1 MYYPK
6 SQIQENQYTNGDEY
20 VVASTLKPYVGYY
33 YQTSNNKRF
42 TGKNPNNTPNFQL
55 ISKPN
60 ITIPPNIVSENS
72 GNPTPITF
80 WSDEYL
86 YLQDQ
91 QGIQPKNPA
100 SPPIQV
106 IPQPT
111 DKNYTNGFFIRYFL
125 YNFTNKTTI
134 ETNKLNYTMFLS
146 ESPNTQYDRFT
157 PLSLSW
163 SLNGTYNSVFKANKN
178 NVSLLEQRTKSFG
191 FSNFFKDK
199 YTQYYQYKEN
209 ENLYSNGKEIRYTK
223 SKKPYIGY
231 YHIHPKKGPMV
242 GRQHTMKDHDYLEFS
257 TTGSILNP
265 LTPTPQ
271 SGSYNKP
278 TKVIPNTFGG
288 Y

>member
-6 SQIQENQYTNGDEY
+6 SQIQENLYTNGDEY
-20 VVASTLKPYVGYY
+20 IISSTLEPYVGYY
-33 YQTSNNKRF
+33 YQTSTNQRF
-42 TGKNPNNTPNFQL
+42 TGKNPNDTPNFQL
-55 ISKPN
+55 ISKSSNLLLSDN
-60 ITIPPNIVSENS
+60 ISSAKENS
-72 GNPTPITF
+72 NPNTY
-80 WSDEYL
+80 WSNQYL
-86 YLQDQ
+86 ELQNQ
-91 QGIQPKNPA
+91 QGIIPVSPA
-100 SPPIQV
+100 PPPIQIV
-106 IPQPT
+106 PQPT
-111 DKNYTNGFFIRYFL
+111 NKDYTNGFFIRYFL
-125 YNFTNKTTI
+125 YNFVNKTTI
-134 ETNKLNYTMFLS
+134 ETDNLNYTMFLS
-146 ESPNTQYDRFT
+146 KSPHAQYDRFT
-157 PLSLSW
+157 PLTLSW
-163 SLNGTYNSVFKANKN
+163 SLDGKYNSVFKSNKN

-199 YTQYYQYKEN
+199 YAQYYKYKEN
-209 ENLYSNGKEIRYTK
+209 ENLYSNGEEIRYIK